1 MTSVQIFGNL
11 AFLMIAC
18 SFMVK
23 DILWLRVLSITG
35 SIFSI
40 IYNCNVSNSILWE
53 PIRGNLFLMSL
64 NIYHIAKIIYGNR
77 QLVLNSKEEELY
89 QLSFSG
95 LNKIEFAKLVRAGS
109 WMTAK
114 SGESIV
120 HQGELLD
127 HLMMIFNGTVDIE
140 VNGKKVNQLKD
151 GQFIGE
157 MSYLTNKPA
166 SANVKA
172 NFDTEYISWKH
183 EELKELM
190 KRNPSL
196 IFSLQ
201 SAMGLQL
208 SNVLVA
214 KNEGN

>member
-1 MTSVQIFGNL
+1 MSSVHIFGNL

-23 DILWLRVLSITG
+23 DILWLRLLSIAG

-40 IYNCNVSNSILWE
+40 IYNCYVSSSILWE

-64 NIYHIAKIIYGNR
+64 NIYHIVKIIYGNR
-77 QLVLNSKEEELY
+77 QLVLSKKEEELY
-89 QLSFSG
+89 HLSFSG
-95 LNKIEFAKLVRAGS
+95 LNKIEFAKLVRAGN
-109 WMTAK
+109 WKLAK
-114 SGESIV
+114 AGESIV
-120 HQGELLD
+120 HQGEMLD

-140 VNGKKVNQLKD
+140 VNGKRVNQLKD

-166 SANVKA
+166 SADVRA
-172 NFDTEYISWKH
+172 NYDTEYISWTH
-183 EELKELM
+183 EELKALM

-208 SNVLVA
+208 SNVLIA
-214 KNEGN
+214 KNEGS

>member
-1 MTSVQIFGNL
+1 MFES
-11 AFLMIAC
+11 
-18 SFMVK
+18 
-23 DILWLRVLSITG
+23 
-35 SIFSI
+35 
-40 IYNCNVSNSILWE
+40 
-53 PIRGNLFLMSL
+53 
-64 NIYHIAKIIYGNR
+64 IYHILKIIYGNR
-77 QLVLNSKEEELY
+77 KLVLNKKEEELY

-109 WMTAK
+109 WKIARA
-114 SGESIV
+114 GETIV
-120 HQGELLD
+120 LQGELLD

-140 VNGKKVNQLKD
+140 VSGKTVNQLKD

-166 SANVKA
+166 SADVKA
-172 NFDTEYISWKH
+172 SFDTEYISWKH
-183 EELKELM
+183 AELKELM

-208 SNVLVA
+208 SNVLIA